1 MEYNTNNNTYDSIA
15 KSTTHCGLKLRGFNP
30 RGFALI
36 EVLIAMTILSI
47 ALIGIISGV
56 SGGIIAIAQSKN
68 LTKAMIIAKNSLNE
82 FEMNNM
88 RGSDVKD
95 EEVREYTGFSYS
107 RETKRFEHELL
118 GPLEAKRV
126 EITVKWLEKGRDKS
140 YSVSYVFPSR

>member
-1 MEYNTNNNTYDSIA
+1 MKYKHYNKKT
-15 KSTTHCGLKLRGFNP
+15 
-30 RGFALI
+30 GFALI

-68 LTKAMIIAKNSLNE
+68 LTKAMIVAKNALNE

-88 RGSDVKD
+88 RGGDIKDEDVKD
-95 EEVREYTGFSYS
+95 YSGFKYS

-118 GPLEAKRV
+118 GPLDAKRV
-126 EITVKWLEKGRDKS
+126 EITVRWLEKGRDKS
-140 YSVSYVFPSR
+140 YSVSYIFPTR